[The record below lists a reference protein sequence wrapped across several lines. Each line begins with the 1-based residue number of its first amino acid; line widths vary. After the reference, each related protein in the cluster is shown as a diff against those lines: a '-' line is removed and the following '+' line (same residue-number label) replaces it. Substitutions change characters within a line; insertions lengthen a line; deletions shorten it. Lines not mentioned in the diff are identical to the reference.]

1 MVNFDLLEKGL
12 GLVSLLHFVYDFSR
26 KIFFMLRFISWL
38 NVIVW
43 LSFLLEILGNMRIV
57 IIIFPI
63 DDIINFEIKLS
74 FLFKP
79 FFMTWISLEWKELLS
94 RKKKHSFFI
103 NFKGLLAPRNWF
115 RPGSRLLGKIRI
127 TASSLSN
134 SEFRIQALAG
144 WLKNNIFISKTTE
157 ETTDFPQVSQ
167 LRMVL
172 SRENSFLWPL
182 AGIIFW
188 KSCGIKTTSF
198 YIWGDLICNC
208 M

>member
-1 MVNFDLLEKGL
+1 MLCFINCLNF
-12 GLVSLLHFVYDFSR
+12 
-26 KIFFMLRFISWL
+26 
-38 NVIVW
+38 IVW
-43 LSFLLEILGNMRIV
+43 LSLLLEILGSMCIV

-74 FLFKP
+74 FLFKS
-79 FFMTWISLEWKELLS
+79 FFNMTWISLEWKELLS
-94 RKKKHSFFI
+94 RNKKHSFFI
-103 NFKGLLAPRNWF
+103 SFKGLLAPRNWF
-115 RPGSRLLGKIRI
+115 WPGSRLLGKIRM

-134 SEFRIQALAG
+134 SDFRIQALAG
-144 WLKNNIFISKTTE
+144 WLKNNIFISKTTG

-188 KSCGIKTTSF
+188 KSCGNKTTSF
-198 YIWGDLICNC
+198 YIWSDLICNC